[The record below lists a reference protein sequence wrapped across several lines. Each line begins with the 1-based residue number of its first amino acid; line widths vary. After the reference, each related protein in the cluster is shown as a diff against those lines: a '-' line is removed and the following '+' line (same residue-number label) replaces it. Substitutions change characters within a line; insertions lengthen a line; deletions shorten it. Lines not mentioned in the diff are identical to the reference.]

1 MVGSLVLLLGIVTRP
16 LGGVLKRYMGIRLL
30 LASAFI
36 MNAAGCLALADC
48 SKSLALAVIAVLL
61 LGIGCGLPYAAL
73 VTRAGHLFPDS
84 AGAAIGLVNMLGILM
99 ILLGAP
105 VVGHLADWSG
115 SFRSSFLALAGFSV
129 VACIAV
135 PFLHPNEP

>member
-1 MVGSLVLLLGIVTRP
+1 M
-16 LGGVLKRYMGIRLL
+16 
-30 LASAFI
+30 
-36 MNAAGCLALADC
+36 MNAAGCLALAYC
-48 SKSLALAVIAVLL
+48 SKSLALAVAAVLL

-73 VTRAGHLFPDS
+73 VTRAGRLFPDR

-115 SFRSSFLALAGFSV
+115 SFRSSFLALAGFSA
-129 VACIAV
+129 VACTAV
-135 PFLHPNEP
+135 PFLDPNEP

>member
-1 MVGSLVLLLGIVTRP
+1 ML
-16 LGGVLKRYMGIRLL
+16 
-30 LASAFI
+30 
-36 MNAAGCLALADC
+36 NAAGCLVLACRSHSHALAI
-48 SKSLALAVIAVLL
+48 AAVVL

-73 VTRAGHLFPDS
+73 VTRAGQLFPDR
-84 AGAAIGLVNMLGILM
+84 AAAAMGMVNMLGSLM

-129 VACIAV
+129 LACTAV
-135 PFLHPNEP
+135 PFVDSDEPSASV